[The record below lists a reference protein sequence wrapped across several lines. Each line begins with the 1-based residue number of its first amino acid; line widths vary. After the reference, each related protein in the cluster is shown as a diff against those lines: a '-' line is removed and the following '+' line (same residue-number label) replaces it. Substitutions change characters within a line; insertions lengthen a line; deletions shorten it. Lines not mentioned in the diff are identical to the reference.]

1 VCVMVSGAAP
11 AAGGGGGP
19 SPYSWMVHEE

>member
-1 VCVMVSGAAP
+1 VFLEREAP
-11 AAGGGGGP
+11 AARGGAGP